1 MLDTIPP
8 EIFAHILEIATEAW
22 GIGFLPPICLV
33 SSTCYDVVVSTP
45 SLWGI
50 IVVEK
55 QSSVSLLNQQLAK
68 AKATDLRITFSRKGW
83 QNRSKNKHVQR
94 FITDLVSL
102 ANNWV
107 RVDMPT
113 NLLSST
119 RWADMGRVEVLNL
132 RLHGGTGNDADKFFD
147 SSAGAAYTQPKL
159 HSFTA
164 TGLPEEWV
172 TRFLSP
178 SITYFEFGRFGGWN
192 ERIPASMVQGYL
204 SLTPNIHTLSLVA
217 LSFSPFSAAKNIV
230 SLPNLHNLELTRVHD
245 FTPLLLNMRAPA
257 LRTLTIRDSAGQMNS
272 IFSQWSQPSFVPVHL
287 QSLELSDCL
296 SPTDTPL
303 LIGWLARLPALVRLT
318 ISDSDEIG
326 DPDAPTASPE
336 TDLFQALASPHGAG
350 PVVGGWLCPSL
361 AHLCLDVDT
370 SLRTAHLLPIVRA
383 RGGATTQVPGVPA
396 RLRSMQGPL
405 CCSGTAEELAEL
417 RSYFEEASDAR
428 CICLS
433 CSFDLGATI

>member
-1 MLDTIPP
+1 M
-8 EIFAHILEIATEAW
+8 
-22 GIGFLPPICLV
+22 G
-33 SSTCYDVVVSTP
+33 
-45 SLWGI
+45 
-50 IVVEK
+50 
-55 QSSVSLLNQQLAK
+55 
-68 AKATDLRITFSRKGW
+68 
-83 QNRSKNKHVQR
+83 
-94 FITDLVSL
+94 
-102 ANNWV
+102 
-107 RVDMPT
+107 DM
-113 NLLSST
+113 
-119 RWADMGRVEVLNL
+119 RRVEVLNL

-172 TRFLSP
+172 TRD
-178 SITYFEFGRFGGWN
+178 
-192 ERIPASMVQGYL
+192 L

-230 SLPNLHNLELTRVHD
+230 SLPNLHNLELTHVHD

-272 IFSQWSQPSFVPVHL
+272 IFSQWSQPSFVPAHL

-336 TDLFQALASPHGAG
+336 TDLFHALASPHGAG
-350 PVVGGWLCPSL
+350 PCRWLALPLPRSFVSGCGHLTAYRSSVAYCACARWGHNPSTRRTCEAALDAGPVVLQWNCRR
-361 AHLCLDVDT
+361 AC
-370 SLRTAHLLPIVRA
+370 RTPQLL
-383 RGGATTQVPGVPA
+383 
-396 RLRSMQGPL
+396 
-405 CCSGTAEELAEL
+405 
-417 RSYFEEASDAR
+417 
-428 CICLS
+428 
-433 CSFDLGATI
+433 